1 MAAAR
6 ARLRAKREAEGRI
19 IGEFLEGALHGL
31 FVVFVVVLILGAA
44 FCLSGCGFAPS
55 KHLATAPVRTETV
68 EVPKYTTQP
77 VAPELTAP
85 IVVDKPAPACNDGQ
99 SAVYCN
105 GQVAAL
111 LVEFRHALDT
121 CNADRKAIRDGQSGN

>member
-1 MAAAR
+1 MN
-6 ARLRAKREAEGRI
+6 
-19 IGEFLEGALHGL
+19 
-31 FVVFVVVLILGAA
+31 FVRWQLLA
-44 FCLSGCGFAPS
+44 FCLATLAACGTTPS
-55 KHLATAPVRTETV
+55 KHLATAPVRSETV
-68 EVPKYTTQP
+68 EVAKYTTQP

-111 LVEFRHALDT
+111 LIEYRRMLDT
-121 CNADRKAIRDGQSGN
+121 CNADRKAIRDGQATESPNEVNHQ